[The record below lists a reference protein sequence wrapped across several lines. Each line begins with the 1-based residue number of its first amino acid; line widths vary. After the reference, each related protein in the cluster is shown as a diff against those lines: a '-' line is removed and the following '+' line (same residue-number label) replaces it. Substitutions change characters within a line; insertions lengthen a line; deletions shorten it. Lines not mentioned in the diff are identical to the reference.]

1 MFRLPYSVS
10 LSTLP
15 SKALVGSPVQTR
27 VLWFIWIS
35 IIALGVVLPSPSN
48 GGSKSYDVGILLNQP
63 HPFADSN
70 VSQLTQS
77 DSDQPSGTGDSIAV
91 SIFGGWM
98 TDNDWEEVFTPWELE
113 FRDSTLFGIAGSRRI
128 WRYDDDISFEIEGQI
143 VRHFG
148 DQDHWEFN
156 LPIIV
161 RWETFPWND
170 VIGTSVAFGLGPS
183 YASEVPKE
191 EIAIYGESQK
201 WLVYWV
207 FELAMGMPESDWRSI
222 FRLHH
227 RSGAFGI
234 VADEGGSN
242 VLAVGLRRQF

>member
-1 MFRLPYSVS
+1 M
-10 LSTLP
+10 
-15 SKALVGSPVQTR
+15 
-27 VLWFIWIS
+27 
-35 IIALGVVLPSPSN
+35 IIALGVFLPSPSS
-48 GGSKSYDVGILLNQP
+48 GGPKSYDVGILLNQP
-63 HPFADSN
+63 HPFMDRN
-70 VSQLTQS
+70 VSQLTQTHTDGPS
-77 DSDQPSGTGDSIAV
+77 DTGGSIAV

-98 TDNDWEEVFTPWELE
+98 TDNRWEEVFTPWELD
-113 FRDSTLFGIAGSRRI
+113 FRDSALVGMAGSRRI

-143 VRHFG
+143 IRHFG

-156 LPIIV
+156 LPFIV

-170 VIGTSVAFGLGPS
+170 IIDTSVAFGLGPS
-183 YASEVPKE
+183 YASKVPKDE
-191 EIAIYGESQK
+191 SAMDGESQH

-207 FELAMGMPESDWRSI
+207 FELAMGLPETDWSGV

-234 VADEGGSN
+234 VADKGGSN

>member
-1 MFRLPYSVS
+1 MKFS
-10 LSTLP
+10 
-15 SKALVGSPVQTR
+15 
-27 VLWFIWIS
+27 WFAWIS
-35 IIALGVVLPSPSN
+35 IIVLGAFLPSPSN
-48 GGSKSYDVGILLNQP
+48 GGSKSYDFGILLNQP
-63 HPFADSN
+63 HPFTNSEI
-70 VSQLTQS
+70 SRPPQTHTQ
-77 DSDQPSGTGDSIAV
+77 QPPDTEASIAV

-98 TDNDWEEVFTPWELE
+98 TDNNWEEAITPWNLE
-113 FRDSTLFGIAGSRRI
+113 FRDTTLVGIAGSRRM

-148 DQDHWEFN
+148 DQDHWELN

-170 VIGTSVAFGLGPS
+170 LIDTSVAFGLGPS
-183 YASEVPKE
+183 YASQVPKD
-191 EIAIYGESQK
+191 EIAKDGDSQR

-207 FELAMGMPESDWRSI
+207 LELAMGLPETVWGGI

-234 VADEGGSN
+234 VADKGGSN